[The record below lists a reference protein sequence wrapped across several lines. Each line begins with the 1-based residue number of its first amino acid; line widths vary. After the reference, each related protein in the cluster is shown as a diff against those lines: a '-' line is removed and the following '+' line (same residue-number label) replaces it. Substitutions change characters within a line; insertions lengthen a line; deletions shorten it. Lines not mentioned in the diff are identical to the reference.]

1 VVVVVVSTAVVVVV
15 STAVVVFMG
24 VSLVAVST
32 GEAFVVA
39 NSVQCE
45 ADTCSA
51 AAVSTAAAFVV
62 TVLVV
67 FVAAVLVTVIT
78 DSIMMSS
85 SSTTSAFRGGGA
97 GAIRTDITVPTIT
110 RTITMGTAGTVTKAT
125 PVMDYVAPSDR
136 RANGRDANKKTLT
149 GLLMRTTVSEIFRP
163 DRHAFFARVALS
175 LPSRPAIK
183 IRPAPLSTRRKS
195 INERQRQRVCA
206 IAAPSYEGVRITP
219 RVAAQNPTHAQS
231 RQGDSKR

>member
-1 VVVVVVSTAVVVVV
+1 MVVVVV

-62 TVLVV
+62 TVLAVV

-85 SSTTSAFRGGGA
+85 SSTTSALRGGGS

-110 RTITMGTAGTVTKAT
+110 RTITIGTADTVTKAT
-125 PVMDYVAPSDR
+125 PAMDTAMVADQAIFGVCGGGDK
-136 RANGRDANKKTLT
+136 RARD
-149 GLLMRTTVSEIFRP
+149 
-163 DRHAFFARVALS
+163 
-175 LPSRPAIK
+175 
-183 IRPAPLSTRRKS
+183 
-195 INERQRQRVCA
+195 
-206 IAAPSYEGVRITP
+206 GV
-219 RVAAQNPTHAQS
+219 
-231 RQGDSKR
+231 

>member
-1 VVVVVVSTAVVVVV
+1 MVVVV

-51 AAVSTAAAFVV
+51 AAVSTAAFVV
-62 TVLVV
+62 TVLAVV

-85 SSTTSAFRGGGA
+85 SSTTSAFRGGGS

-110 RTITMGTAGTVTKAT
+110 RTITIGTAGTVTKAT
-125 PVMDYVAPSDR
+125 PAMDTAMAVDQ
-136 RANGRDANKKTLT
+136 G
-149 GLLMRTTVSEIFRP
+149 IFRVCGCG
-163 DRHAFFARVALS
+163 DKR
-175 LPSRPAIK
+175 
-183 IRPAPLSTRRKS
+183 TRD
-195 INERQRQRVCA
+195 
-206 IAAPSYEGVRITP
+206 GV
-219 RVAAQNPTHAQS
+219 
-231 RQGDSKR
+231 

>member
-1 VVVVVVSTAVVVVV
+1 VVVVV

-51 AAVSTAAAFVV
+51 AAVSTAAFVV
-62 TVLVV
+62 TVLAVV

-85 SSTTSAFRGGGA
+85 SSTTSAFRGGGS

-110 RTITMGTAGTVTKAT
+110 RTITIGTADTVTKAT
-125 PVMDYVAPSDR
+125 PAMDTAMVADQ
-136 RANGRDANKKTLT
+136 AIFGVCGGGDKCARD
-149 GLLMRTTVSEIFRP
+149 
-163 DRHAFFARVALS
+163 
-175 LPSRPAIK
+175 
-183 IRPAPLSTRRKS
+183 
-195 INERQRQRVCA
+195 
-206 IAAPSYEGVRITP
+206 GV
-219 RVAAQNPTHAQS
+219 
-231 RQGDSKR
+231 

>member
-1 VVVVVVSTAVVVVV
+1 VVVSTVVVVVSTG
-15 STAVVVFMG
+15 VVVFMG

-62 TVLVV
+62 TVLTVV
-67 FVAAVLVTVIT
+67 FVATVLVTVIT

-85 SSTTSAFRGGGA
+85 SSTTSALRGGGS

-110 RTITMGTAGTVTKAT
+110 RTITIGTAGTVTKAT
-125 PVMDYVAPSDR
+125 PAVDTAMAADQAIFGVCGGGDK
-136 RANGRDANKKTLT
+136 RARD
-149 GLLMRTTVSEIFRP
+149 
-163 DRHAFFARVALS
+163 
-175 LPSRPAIK
+175 
-183 IRPAPLSTRRKS
+183 
-195 INERQRQRVCA
+195 
-206 IAAPSYEGVRITP
+206 GV
-219 RVAAQNPTHAQS
+219 
-231 RQGDSKR
+231 

>member
-1 VVVVVVSTAVVVVV
+1 MVVVV

-51 AAVSTAAAFVV
+51 AAVSTAAFVV
-62 TVLVV
+62 TVLAVV

-85 SSTTSAFRGGGA
+85 SSTTSAFRGGGS

-110 RTITMGTAGTVTKAT
+110 HTITIGTAGTVTKAA
-125 PVMDYVAPSDR
+125 PAMDTAMAADQ
-136 RANGRDANKKTLT
+136 G
-149 GLLMRTTVSEIFRP
+149 IFRVCGGG
-163 DRHAFFARVALS
+163 DKR
-175 LPSRPAIK
+175 
-183 IRPAPLSTRRKS
+183 TRD
-195 INERQRQRVCA
+195 
-206 IAAPSYEGVRITP
+206 GV
-219 RVAAQNPTHAQS
+219 
-231 RQGDSKR
+231 

>member
-1 VVVVVVSTAVVVVV
+1 MVVVSTV
-15 STAVVVFMG
+15 
-24 VSLVAVST
+24 VAVST

-62 TVLVV
+62 TVLAVV

-85 SSTTSAFRGGGA
+85 SSTTSAFRGGGS

-110 RTITMGTAGTVTKAT
+110 RTVTIGTAGTVTKAT
-125 PVMDYVAPSDR
+125 PAMDTAMAADQGIFGVCGGGDK
-136 RANGRDANKKTLT
+136 RARD
-149 GLLMRTTVSEIFRP
+149 
-163 DRHAFFARVALS
+163 
-175 LPSRPAIK
+175 
-183 IRPAPLSTRRKS
+183 
-195 INERQRQRVCA
+195 
-206 IAAPSYEGVRITP
+206 GV
-219 RVAAQNPTHAQS
+219 
-231 RQGDSKR
+231 

>member
-1 VVVVVVSTAVVVVV
+1 MVVVSTVVVVVSA
-15 STAVVVFMG
+15 
-24 VSLVAVST
+24 

-51 AAVSTAAAFVV
+51 AAVSTEVVFVVTVSAVAFVV
-62 TVLVV
+62 T
-67 FVAAVLVTVIT
+67 VLVTVIT

-125 PVMDYVAPSDR
+125 PVMDTAMAADQGIV
-136 RANGRDANKKTLT
+136 G
-149 GLLMRTTVSEIFRP
+149 
-163 DRHAFFARVALS
+163 
-175 LPSRPAIK
+175 
-183 IRPAPLSTRRKS
+183 
-195 INERQRQRVCA
+195 VCA
-206 IAAPSYEGVRITP
+206 GGDTRARDGV
-219 RVAAQNPTHAQS
+219 
-231 RQGDSKR
+231 

>member
-1 VVVVVVSTAVVVVV
+1 VGAEAATAAVVASTVVVVVSTAVD
-15 STAVVVFMG
+15 VFMG

-62 TVLVV
+62 TVLV
-67 FVAAVLVTVIT
+67 TVIT

-85 SSTTSAFRGGGA
+85 SSTTSAFRGGGS

-110 RTITMGTAGTVTKAT
+110 RTVTIGTAGTVTKAT
-125 PVMDYVAPSDR
+125 PAMDTAMAADQGIFGVCGGGDKSA
-136 RANGRDANKKTLT
+136 RD
-149 GLLMRTTVSEIFRP
+149 
-163 DRHAFFARVALS
+163 
-175 LPSRPAIK
+175 
-183 IRPAPLSTRRKS
+183 
-195 INERQRQRVCA
+195 
-206 IAAPSYEGVRITP
+206 GV
-219 RVAAQNPTHAQS
+219 
-231 RQGDSKR
+231 